1 MTTNAQGNHLTPLY
15 DPENRYNPEKINALI
30 QDNFSGNAV
39 VIPEVFESYVSLV
52 SLVDLLDFTRK
63 DFDKHISLSVKKN
76 ISINSKWEM
85 VKLENVM
92 KIVRGASPRP
102 IDRYL
107 TNEETGVAWIKIGDV
122 SKGSKYI
129 TQTAEKITLEG
140 AENSRAVKEGDFV
153 LSNSMSFG
161 RPYILKISGCIH
173 DGWLLLSNFSEQ
185 INKDYLYEVLSYE
198 DTQLQFTE
206 SAAGGVVQN
215 LNTERV
221 KTTKIPLPPLEI
233 QTEIVQACETID
245 VEVAAAKTII
255 EIAKQ
260 DMIDKINDILISG
273 YELKPLQSIC
283 EIKRGRFSHRP
294 RNDPRFFGG
303 DYPFIQ
309 TGDVVRAVASKVPYT
324 QTLNEEGLAVSK
336 LFQPPVVLVT
346 IAANIGDT
354 AVLDYPAC
362 FTDRVVGLTPKEG
375 INARF
380 LELMMQ
386 THKQHLNETAP
397 RMAQKNINV
406 EILKPIKIPVPP
418 LVDQQHLVDEIT
430 SQETIIAAAQKVID
444 AAASKK
450 QAILKQYL

>member
-260 DMIDKINDILISG
+260 DMIDKINDIL
-273 YELKPLQSIC
+273 
-283 EIKRGRFSHRP
+283 
-294 RNDPRFFGG
+294 N
-303 DYPFIQ
+303 
-309 TGDVVRAVASKVPYT
+309 
-324 QTLNEEGLAVSK
+324 
-336 LFQPPVVLVT
+336 
-346 IAANIGDT
+346 
-354 AVLDYPAC
+354 
-362 FTDRVVGLTPKEG
+362 
-375 INARF
+375 
-380 LELMMQ
+380 
-386 THKQHLNETAP
+386 
-397 RMAQKNINV
+397 
-406 EILKPIKIPVPP
+406 
-418 LVDQQHLVDEIT
+418 
-430 SQETIIAAAQKVID
+430 
-444 AAASKK
+444 
-450 QAILKQYL
+450 